1 MVITATELKT
11 NLGKYLTLVD
21 DEDIIIT
28 KNGRDIAVLSR
39 PKTDKES
46 ILNSLLG
53 VINLDEKITLD
64 AVKDERLKR
73 Q

>member
-11 NLGKYLTLVD
+11 NLGKYLSLVD

-53 VINLDEKITLD
+53 VINLDGKITLD

>member
-11 NLGKYLTLVD
+11 NLGKYLSLVD